1 MIRFQRSAQT
11 TKLFPEAVAW
21 AKGVADFINSKYPAV
36 KIDVFTARFGP
47 VTTIYWMADLEDL
60 AALDRW
66 QLTVMADADYWKKVA
81 DAYDVLIGGSIVDMV
96 MMSV

>member
-11 TKLFPEAVAW
+11 IKLFPEAVAW
-21 AKGVADFINSKYPAV
+21 AKGVAEFVNSKNPDV
-36 KIDVFTARFGP
+36 KLEVFTSRFGP

-66 QLTVMADADYWKKVA
+66 QTTIMPDGEYWKKVA
-81 DAYDVLIGGSIVDMV
+81 DAYDVLAPGSIVDTV
-96 MMSV
+96 MMST